1 MRLRA
6 KVMLALVLCS
16 ASPAFAATDPG
27 RVTFRASSGFTTL
40 ALDRINDGIRA
51 TQQAFLSDTLVEDVR
66 WEPFG
71 GSPSFRVELEAQ
83 LTPLLSVGLGYH
95 LQRGAVRHE
104 AFRVF
109 SIEAGT
115 GEPAEIESFEEE
127 PRFEAWD
134 VVGTL
139 GLWAPSAP
147 GLNFGLQLGFVR
159 GTYRTEQT
167 HLIDTFTELPS
178 MEISTGEWK
187 GSGVVLGAYTGYE
200 RAVTTDLSIATR
212 IGYRYRRIG
221 RLDGLFS
228 ITTWGDQ
235 GNSREWETGPLTD
248 ARGHALPMD
257 LSGAYFDI
265 GLTLGFGGLD

>member
-1 MRLRA
+1 MKLG
-6 KVMLALVLCS
+6 ALLLIVLGLC
-16 ASPAFAATDPG
+16 AATGSPAATDPG
-27 RVTFRASSGFTTL
+27 RVTVRASSGFATF
-40 ALDRINDGIRA
+40 ALDRINDGFRA
-51 TQQAFLSDTLVEDVR
+51 TRSALRSDTLVEDAR
-66 WEPFG
+66 WDPFG

-83 LTPLLSVGLGYH
+83 LTPVFSAGLSYH
-95 LQRGAVRHE
+95 LDRGAVRHE
-104 AFRVF
+104 ALKVF
-109 SIEAGT
+109 SVEAGT

-139 GLWAPSAP
+139 GLWVPSAP

-159 GTYRTEQT
+159 GTYRKDQT
-167 HLIDTFTELPS
+167 HLIDTFTQLPS
-178 MEISTGEWK
+178 MEIGSGEWK

-200 RAVTTDLSIATR
+200 RPVTADLSIATR

-221 RLDGLFS
+221 RLDGLMS

-235 GNSREWETGPLTD
+235 GNSREWEAGPLSD
-248 ARGHALPMD
+248 ANGHALPMD

-265 GLTLGFGGLD
+265 GLTLGFGGKD

>member
-1 MRLRA
+1 MILG
-6 KVMLALVLCS
+6 LAT
-16 ASPAFAATDPG
+16 ASGALAATDPG

-40 ALDRINDGIRA
+40 ALDRINDVIRA
-51 TQQAFLSDTLVEDVR
+51 TQQAFRSDTLVEDVR

-83 LTPLLSVGLGYH
+83 LTPVVSAGLSYH

-104 AFRVF
+104 AVRVF
-109 SIEAGT
+109 SLEPDT

-139 GLWAPSAP
+139 GLWVPSAP
-147 GLNFGLQLGFVR
+147 GLHFGLQLGFVR
-159 GTYRTEQT
+159 GTYRTVQT

-178 MEISTGEWK
+178 MEIGTGEWK
-187 GSGVVLGAYTGYE
+187 GSGVALGAYTGYE
-200 RAVTTDLSIATR
+200 HAVTSDLAIATR

-221 RLDGLFS
+221 RLDGLLS

-235 GNSREWETGPLTD
+235 GNAREWESGPLTD
-248 ARGHALPMD
+248 ASGHALPMD

-265 GLTLGFGGLD
+265 GLTLGFGGQD